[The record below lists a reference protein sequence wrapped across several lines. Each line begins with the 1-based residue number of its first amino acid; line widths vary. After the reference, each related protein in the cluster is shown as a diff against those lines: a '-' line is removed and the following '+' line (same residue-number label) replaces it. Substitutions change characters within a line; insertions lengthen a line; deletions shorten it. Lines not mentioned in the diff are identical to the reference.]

1 MNNPFKA
8 FRIQLFLRLFLP
20 LLLPLLALL
29 FIAPL
34 FAGCGGAGAGT
45 SSTGARKAPDF
56 SVQTILGSH
65 LTSGDVK
72 GKPIVLNF
80 GASWCGPCNEEAPM
94 LAAMYNRYKDRV
106 TFVGMAVKDKPDDQR
121 AFAQKYGLAYTI
133 GLDPKGDN
141 LYNYQQAAIVPYSG
155 IPTTFFIDAKGDIVS
170 FYIGPMS
177 QSEFEQKLSGILN

>member
-1 MNNPFKA
+1 MNNTFKP
-8 FRIQLFLRLFLP
+8 FRIQIFPRLS
-20 LLLPLLALL
+20 LPLLALL

-34 FAGCGGAGAGT
+34 FAGCGATGAGT
-45 SSTGARKAPDF
+45 SSTGARKAPYY

-65 LTSGDVK
+65 LTSDDVK

-94 LAAMYNRYKDRV
+94 LSAMYNKYKDRV

-121 AFAQKYGLAYTI
+121 AFAKKYGLAYTI
-133 GLDPKGDN
+133 GLDPNGDN

-155 IPTTFFIDAKGDIVS
+155 VPTTFFIDTKGNIVS
-170 FYIGPMS
+170 FFIGPMS

>member
-1 MNNPFKA
+1 
-8 FRIQLFLRLFLP
+8 
-20 LLLPLLALL
+20 
-29 FIAPL
+29 
-34 FAGCGGAGAGT
+34 
-45 SSTGARKAPDF
+45 
-56 SVQTILGSH
+56 
-65 LTSGDVK
+65 
-72 GKPIVLNF
+72 
-80 GASWCGPCNEEAPM
+80 M

-106 TFVGMAVKDKPDDQR
+106 TFVGMAVRDKPDDQR